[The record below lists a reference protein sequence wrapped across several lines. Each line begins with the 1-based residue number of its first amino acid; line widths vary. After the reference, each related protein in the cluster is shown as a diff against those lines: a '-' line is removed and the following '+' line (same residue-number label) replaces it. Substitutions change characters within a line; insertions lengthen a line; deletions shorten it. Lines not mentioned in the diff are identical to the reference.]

1 MGHSPCLRVPPP
13 SLPAVIAS
21 EILNIRQ
28 HFWHFYHGKSASGRG
43 EGFSRLRSSCRMC
56 TTSHAKSRLVPR
68 QQSTH
73 EGRSAAHT
81 IMSHGT
87 VRRQAMQIKE
97 SLLVQHDR
105 ARTILGIFTSVL
117 TVARDAL
124 KIARGAG
131 SKTGGGGVGGEREG
145 ASAAGR
151 RFELIVSDTFE
162 EAFDCSTDHNHMRGS
177 QEGLMGLNWQRYID
191 IEDAACE
198 FSKAAFPL
206 DDSERLRH
214 KHAMNKSK
222 LGHVRLSFEERAHG
236 VWKGSIMSQIHSQ
249 SIVAADDDSFKEQGG
264 EEEGEEGSRIPPPT
278 ITQIETWHRV
288 IASLLKR
295 EITASLT

>member
-1 MGHSPCLRVPPP
+1 
-13 SLPAVIAS
+13 
-21 EILNIRQ
+21 
-28 HFWHFYHGKSASGRG
+28 
-43 EGFSRLRSSCRMC
+43 
-56 TTSHAKSRLVPR
+56 
-68 QQSTH
+68 
-73 EGRSAAHT
+73 
-81 IMSHGT
+81 
-87 VRRQAMQIKE
+87 MQIKE

-214 KHAMNKSK
+214 KHAMNKTK
-222 LGHVRLSFEERAHG
+222 LGHVRLSFEERAHS
-236 VWKGSIMSQIHSQ
+236 VWKGSIMSHIHSQ
-249 SIVAADDDSFKEQGG
+249 TIAAADDDDSDSEKERRG
-264 EEEGEEGSRIPPPT
+264 EEEGEEEGEEVESRIPPPT

-288 IASLLKR
+288 IGSLLKR
-295 EITASLT
+295 KITASLT